1 MKKHFVLLGM
11 MLIPMLWGMGMN
23 MPVYADEATVP
34 LTYAVSAKITLIDGD
49 ISSVVELDE
58 CGRISEPA
66 HYLKDGYEFVGW
78 MNVETGK
85 MWNFND
91 VVNTNMTLKAVYK
104 KLDTASVPQTSLQ
117 RPSEK
122 VNTSVDMDTGCWVRI
137 GVLALFE
144 MGLVVYLKNYVD
156 GTQPHRKEK

>member
-11 MLIPMLWGMGMN
+11 MLIPVLSGIS
-23 MPVYADEATVP
+23 MPVFADEATVP
-34 LTYAVSAKITLIDGD
+34 VTYAVSAKITLIDGD

-58 CGRISEPA
+58 CGRINEPA

-91 VVNTNMTLKAVYK
+91 VVNTNMTLKAVYR
-104 KLDTASVPQTSLQ
+104 KLETASSSQVPSTSQ
-117 RPSEK
+117 SGN
-122 VNTSVDMDTGCWVRI
+122 VNTSVNADSGRWILI
-137 GVLALFE
+137 GLLALIE
-144 MGLVVYLKNYVD
+144 MGLVIYLKNYVD
-156 GTQPHRKEK
+156 DAQSPRKEK

>member
-11 MLIPMLWGMGMN
+11 MLIPVLSGIS

-34 LTYAVSAKITLIDGD
+34 VIYAVSAKITLIDGD

-91 VVNTNMTLKAVYK
+91 VVNTNMTLKAVYR
-104 KLDTASVPQTSLQ
+104 KLETASSSQVPSTSQ
-117 RPSEK
+117 SGN
-122 VNTSVDMDTGCWVRI
+122 VNTSVNADSGRWILI
-137 GVLALFE
+137 GLLALIE
-144 MGLVVYLKNYVD
+144 MGLVIYLKNYAD
-156 GTQPHRKEK
+156 GTQPTRKEK

>member
-11 MLIPMLWGMGMN
+11 MLIPVLSGIS
-23 MPVYADEATVP
+23 MPVLAEEATVP
-34 LTYAVSAKITLIDGD
+34 VMYAVSAKITLIDGD

-104 KLDTASVPQTSLQ
+104 KLDTASVPQTSSQ

-122 VNTSVDMDTGCWVRI
+122 VNTSVDMDTGRWVLI

-144 MGLVVYLKNYVD
+144 MGLVIYLKNYVD

>member
-11 MLIPMLWGMGMN
+11 MLIPMLWGLN
-23 MPVYADEATVP
+23 MPVLAEEATVP
-34 LTYAVSAKITLIDGD
+34 VTYAVSAKITLIDGD

-85 MWNFND
+85 MWDFND
-91 VVNTNMTLKAVYK
+91 AVNTNMTLKAVYR
-104 KLDTASVPQTSLQ
+104 KLETASSSQVPSTSQ
-117 RPSEK
+117 SDN
-122 VNTSVDMDTGCWVRI
+122 VNTSVNADSRRWILI
-137 GVLALFE
+137 GLLALIE
-144 MGLVVYLKNYVD
+144 MGLVIYLKNYAD
-156 GTQPHRKEK
+156 GTQPTRKEK

>member
-11 MLIPMLWGMGMN
+11 MLIPLLSGIS

-34 LTYAVSAKITLIDGD
+34 VTYAVSAKITLIDGD

-91 VVNTNMTLKAVYK
+91 VVNTNMTLKAVYR
-104 KLDTASVPQTSLQ
+104 KLETASSSQVPSTSQ
-117 RPSEK
+117 SGN
-122 VNTSVDMDTGCWVRI
+122 VNTSVNADSGRWILI
-137 GVLALFE
+137 GLLALIE
-144 MGLVVYLKNYVD
+144 MGLVIYLKNYAD
-156 GTQPHRKEK
+156 GTQPTRKEK

>member
-11 MLIPMLWGMGMN
+11 MLIPMLWGMN
-23 MPVYADEATVP
+23 IPVYADEATVSVS
-34 LTYAVSAKITLIDGD
+34 YAVSVKITLINGD
-49 ISSVVELDE
+49 ISSVIKLDD

-91 VVNTNMTLKAVYK
+91 VVNTNMTLKAVYR
-104 KLDTASVPQTSLQ
+104 KLETASSSQVPSTSQ
-117 RPSEK
+117 SGN
-122 VNTSVDMDTGCWVRI
+122 VNTSVNADSGRWVRI

-144 MGLVVYLKNYVD
+144 MSLVIYLKNYVD

>member
-11 MLIPMLWGMGMN
+11 MLIPVLSGIS
-23 MPVYADEATVP
+23 MPVLAEEATVP
-34 LTYAVSAKITLIDGD
+34 VMYAVSAKITLIDGD

-91 VVNTNMTLKAVYK
+91 VVNTNMTLKAVYR
-104 KLDTASVPQTSLQ
+104 KLDTASVSQTSSQ

-122 VNTSVDMDTGCWVRI
+122 VNTSVDMDTGHWVLI

-144 MGLVVYLKNYVD
+144 MGLVIYLKNYVD

>member
-11 MLIPMLWGMGMN
+11 MLIPVLSGIS

-34 LTYAVSAKITLIDGD
+34 VMYAVSAKITLIDGD

-91 VVNTNMTLKAVYK
+91 VVNANMTLKAVYR
-104 KLDTASVPQTSLQ
+104 KLEAASSSQVPSTSQ
-117 RPSEK
+117 SGN
-122 VNTSVDMDTGCWVRI
+122 VNTSVNADSGRWILI
-137 GVLALFE
+137 GLLALIE
-144 MGLVVYLKNYVD
+144 MGLVIYLKNYVD
-156 GTQPHRKEK
+156 DAQPLRKEK

>member
-11 MLIPMLWGMGMN
+11 MLIPMLWGLN
-23 MPVYADEATVP
+23 MPVLAEEATVP
-34 LTYAVSAKITLIDGD
+34 VMYAVSAKITLIDGD

-91 VVNTNMTLKAVYK
+91 VVNTNMTLKAVYR
-104 KLDTASVPQTSLQ
+104 KLDTASVSQTSSQ

-122 VNTSVDMDTGCWVRI
+122 VNTSVDMDTGRWVLI

-144 MGLVVYLKNYVD
+144 MGLVIYLKNYVD
-156 GTQPHRKEK
+156 ETQPLRKEK

>member
-11 MLIPMLWGMGMN
+11 MLIPVLWGMN
-23 MPVYADEATVP
+23 MPVYADEATVSV
-34 LTYAVSAKITLIDGD
+34 TYAVSVKITLINGD
-49 ISSVVELDE
+49 ISSVIKLDD

-91 VVNTNMTLKAVYK
+91 VVNTNMTLKAVYR
-104 KLDTASVPQTSLQ
+104 KLETASSSQVPSTSQ
-117 RPSEK
+117 SGN
-122 VNTSVDMDTGCWVRI
+122 VNTSVDMDTGRWILI
-137 GVLALFE
+137 GLLALIE
-144 MGLVVYLKNYVD
+144 MGLVICLKNYVE
-156 GTQPHRKEK
+156 GVQPHRKEK

>member
-11 MLIPMLWGMGMN
+11 MLIPMLWGMN
-23 MPVYADEATVP
+23 MPVYADEATVSVS
-34 LTYAVSAKITLIDGD
+34 YAVSAKITLIDGD

-66 HYLKDGYEFVGW
+66 HYLKNGYEFVGW

-91 VVNTNMTLKAVYK
+91 VVNTNMTLKAVYR
-104 KLDTASVPQTSLQ
+104 KLETASGSHAPSTSQ
-117 RPSEK
+117 SDN
-122 VNTSVDMDTGCWVRI
+122 VNTSVDMDTGRWVLI

-144 MGLVVYLKNYVD
+144 MGLVIYLKNYVD

>member
-11 MLIPMLWGMGMN
+11 MLIPMLWGLN

-58 CGRISEPA
+58 CGRINEPA

-91 VVNTNMTLKAVYK
+91 VVNTNMTLKAVYR
-104 KLDTASVPQTSLQ
+104 KLETASSSQVPSTSQ
-117 RPSEK
+117 SGN
-122 VNTSVDMDTGCWVRI
+122 VNTYADMDTGRWVLI
-137 GVLALFE
+137 GVLALLE
-144 MGLVVYLKNYVD
+144 MGLVIYLKNHVD
-156 GTQPHRKEK
+156 NAQSPRKEK

>member
-11 MLIPMLWGMGMN
+11 MLIPVLSGIS
-23 MPVYADEATVP
+23 MPVLAEEATVP
-34 LTYAVSAKITLIDGD
+34 VMYAVSAKITLIDGD
-49 ISSVVELDE
+49 ISSVIKLDD

-85 MWNFND
+85 MWDFND
-91 VVNTNMTLKAVYK
+91 AVHSDMTLKAIYR
-104 KLDTASVPQTSLQ
+104 KLDTASVPQTSSQ

-122 VNTSVDMDTGCWVRI
+122 INTSVDMDTGCWVRI

-144 MGLVVYLKNYVD
+144 MGLVIYLKNYVD

>member
-11 MLIPMLWGMGMN
+11 MLIPMLWGMN

-91 VVNTNMTLKAVYK
+91 VVNTNMTLKAVYR
-104 KLDTASVPQTSLQ
+104 KLETASSSQVPSTSQ
-117 RPSEK
+117 SGN
-122 VNTSVDMDTGCWVRI
+122 VNTSVNADSGRWILI
-137 GVLALFE
+137 GLLALIE
-144 MGLVVYLKNYVD
+144 MGLVIYLKNYVD
-156 GTQPHRKEK
+156 GVQPHRKEK

>member
-11 MLIPMLWGMGMN
+11 MLIPMLWGMS

-34 LTYAVSAKITLIDGD
+34 LTYAVSAKITLINGD
-49 ISSVVELDE
+49 ISYVIKLDE

-91 VVNTNMTLKAVYK
+91 VVNTNMTLKAVYR
-104 KLDTASVPQTSLQ
+104 KLESASVPQT
-117 RPSEK
+117 PSSSQTAN
-122 VNTSVDMDTGCWVRI
+122 VNTSVDVDTGRWIMICI
-137 GVLALFE
+137 LALFE
-144 MGLVVYLKNYVD
+144 MGLVIYLKNYVD
-156 GTQPHRKEK
+156 NAQSPRKEK

>member
-11 MLIPMLWGMGMN
+11 MLIPMLWGMN

-34 LTYAVSAKITLIDGD
+34 VIYAVSAKITLIDGD

-58 CGRISEPA
+58 CGRINEPA

-85 MWNFND
+85 MWDFND
-91 VVNTNMTLKAVYK
+91 VVNTNMTLKAVYR
-104 KLDTASVPQTSLQ
+104 KLETASSSQVPSTSQ
-117 RPSEK
+117 SGN
-122 VNTSVDMDTGCWVRI
+122 VNTSVNADSGRWILI
-137 GVLALFE
+137 GLLALIE
-144 MGLVVYLKNYVD
+144 MGLVIYLKNYAD
-156 GTQPHRKEK
+156 GTQPTRKEK

>member
-11 MLIPMLWGMGMN
+11 MLIPMLWGMN
-23 MPVYADEATVP
+23 MPVYADEATVSVS
-34 LTYAVSAKITLIDGD
+34 YAVSVKITLINGD
-49 ISSVVELDE
+49 ISSVIKLDD

-91 VVNTNMTLKAVYK
+91 VVNTNMTLKAVYR
-104 KLDTASVPQTSLQ
+104 KLETASSSQVPSTSQ
-117 RPSEK
+117 AGN
-122 VNTSVDMDTGCWVRI
+122 VNTSVNADSGRWILI
-137 GVLALFE
+137 GVLALIE
-144 MGLVVYLKNYVD
+144 MGLVIYLKNYAD
-156 GTQPHRKEK
+156 GTQPTRKEK

>member
-11 MLIPMLWGMGMN
+11 MLIPMLWGLN

-34 LTYAVSAKITLIDGD
+34 LTYAVSVKITLINGD
-49 ISSVVELDE
+49 ISSVIKLDE

-91 VVNTNMTLKAVYK
+91 VVNTNMTLKAVYR
-104 KLDTASVPQTSLQ
+104 KLDTASVPQTSSQ

-122 VNTSVDMDTGCWVRI
+122 INTSVDMDTGCWVRI

-144 MGLVVYLKNYVD
+144 MGLVIYLKNHVD
-156 GTQPHRKEK
+156 DAQSPRKEK

>member
-11 MLIPMLWGMGMN
+11 MLIPMLWGMN
-23 MPVYADEATVP
+23 MPVYADEATVSV
-34 LTYAVSAKITLIDGD
+34 TYAVSVKITLINGD
-49 ISSVVELDE
+49 ISSVIKLDD

-91 VVNTNMTLKAVYK
+91 VVNANMTLKAVYR
-104 KLDTASVPQTSLQ
+104 KLESASASQ
-117 RPSEK
+117 PSSSIQSAN
-122 VNTSVDMDTGCWVRI
+122 VNTSVNMDTGRWILI
-137 GVLALFE
+137 GMLALVE
-144 MGLVVYLKNYVD
+144 MGLVIYLKNYVD
-156 GTQPHRKEK
+156 DAQSPRKEK

>member
-11 MLIPMLWGMGMN
+11 MLIPVLSGIS
-23 MPVYADEATVP
+23 MPVLAEEATVP
-34 LTYAVSAKITLIDGD
+34 VTYAVSARITLIDGD

-58 CGRISEPA
+58 CGRIREPA

-91 VVNTNMTLKAVYK
+91 VVNTNMTLKAVYR
-104 KLDTASVPQTSLQ
+104 KLESASVPQT
-117 RPSEK
+117 PSSNQTAN
-122 VNTSVDMDTGCWVRI
+122 VNTSVDVDTGRWIMICI
-137 GVLALFE
+137 LALFE
-144 MGLVVYLKNYVD
+144 MGLVIYLKNYVD

>member
-11 MLIPMLWGMGMN
+11 MLIPMLWGLN

-34 LTYAVSAKITLIDGD
+34 LTYAVSVKITLINGD
-49 ISSVVELDE
+49 ISSVIKLDD

-85 MWNFND
+85 MWNFKD
-91 VVNTNMTLKAVYK
+91 VVNTNMTLKAVYR
-104 KLDTASVPQTSLQ
+104 KLDTASVPQTSSQ

-122 VNTSVDMDTGCWVRI
+122 VNTSVNADSERWVRI

-144 MGLVVYLKNYVD
+144 MGLVIYLKNYVD

>member
-11 MLIPMLWGMGMN
+11 MLIPMLWGMN
-23 MPVYADEATVP
+23 MPVYAEEATVP
-34 LTYAVSAKITLIDGD
+34 VMYAVSAKITLIDGD

-85 MWNFND
+85 MWDFND
-91 VVNTNMTLKAVYK
+91 VVNANMTLKAVYR
-104 KLDTASVPQTSLQ
+104 KLDTASVPQTSSQ

-122 VNTSVDMDTGCWVRI
+122 VNTSVGMDTGRWVRI
-137 GVLALFE
+137 GALALFE
-144 MGLVVYLKNYVD
+144 MGLVIYLKNYVD
-156 GTQPHRKEK
+156 DAQSPRKEK

>member
-11 MLIPMLWGMGMN
+11 MLIPMLWGLN

-34 LTYAVSAKITLIDGD
+34 LTYAVSARITLIDGD

-58 CGRISEPA
+58 CGRIREPA

-91 VVNTNMTLKAVYK
+91 VVNTNMTLKAVYR
-104 KLDTASVPQTSLQ
+104 KLETASGSHVPSTSQ
-117 RPSEK
+117 SGN
-122 VNTSVDMDTGCWVRI
+122 VNTSVNMDTGRWILV
-137 GVLALFE
+137 GMLALVE
-144 MGLVVYLKNYVD
+144 MGLVIYLKNHVD
-156 GTQPHRKEK
+156 DAQSSRKEK

>member
-11 MLIPMLWGMGMN
+11 MLIPMLWGLN

-85 MWNFND
+85 MWDFND
-91 VVNTNMTLKAVYK
+91 AVNTNMTLKAVYR
-104 KLDTASVPQTSLQ
+104 KLETASSSQVPSMSQSAN
-117 RPSEK
+117 
-122 VNTSVDMDTGCWVRI
+122 VNTSVDVDTGRWIMICI
-137 GVLALFE
+137 LALFE
-144 MGLVVYLKNYVD
+144 MGLVIYLKNYVD
-156 GTQPHRKEK
+156 NAQSPRKEK

>member
-11 MLIPMLWGMGMN
+11 MLIPVLSSIN
-23 MPVYADEATVP
+23 MPVLADEATVP
-34 LTYAVSAKITLIDGD
+34 VMYAVSAKITLIDGD

-91 VVNTNMTLKAVYK
+91 VVNANMTLKAVYR
-104 KLDTASVPQTSLQ
+104 KLETASGSHA
-117 RPSEK
+117 PSK
-122 VNTSVDMDTGCWVRI
+122 SQSGNVNTSVDMDTGRWVLI
-137 GVLALFE
+137 GALALFE
-144 MGLVVYLKNYVD
+144 MGLVIYLKNYAD
-156 GTQPHRKEK
+156 GTQPTRKEK

>member
-11 MLIPMLWGMGMN
+11 MLIPVLSGIS
-23 MPVYADEATVP
+23 MPVLAEEATVP
-34 LTYAVSAKITLIDGD
+34 VTYAVSAKITLIDGD
-49 ISSVVELDE
+49 ISSVIELDD

-66 HYLKDGYEFVGW
+66 HYQMKGYEFVGW

-91 VVNTNMTLKAVYK
+91 VVNSNMTLKAVYR
-104 KLDTASVPQTSLQ
+104 KLETASSSQVPSTSQ
-117 RPSEK
+117 SGN
-122 VNTSVDMDTGCWVRI
+122 VNTSVNADSGRWIVI

-144 MGLVVYLKNYVD
+144 MGLVIYLKNYAD
-156 GTQPHRKEK
+156 EAQPMRKEK

>member
-11 MLIPMLWGMGMN
+11 MLIPVLSGIS

-85 MWNFND
+85 LWNFND
-91 VVNTNMTLKAVYK
+91 VVNSNMTLKAVYR
-104 KLDTASVPQTSLQ
+104 KLESASVPQT
-117 RPSEK
+117 PSSIQSTN
-122 VNTSVDMDTGCWVRI
+122 VNTSVNMDTGRWILI
-137 GVLALFE
+137 GGLALVE

>member
-11 MLIPMLWGMGMN
+11 MLIPMLWGMN
-23 MPVYADEATVP
+23 MPVYADEATVSVS
-34 LTYAVSAKITLIDGD
+34 YAVSVKITLINGD
-49 ISSVVELDE
+49 ISSVIKLDD

-66 HYLKDGYEFVGW
+66 HYQMDGYEFVGW

-85 MWNFND
+85 MWDFND
-91 VVNTNMTLKAVYK
+91 VVNTNMTLKAVYR
-104 KLDTASVPQTSLQ
+104 KLDTASVPQTSSQ

-122 VNTSVDMDTGCWVRI
+122 VNTSVDMDTGRWVRI

-144 MGLVVYLKNYVD
+144 MGLAIYLKNYVD
-156 GTQPHRKEK
+156 DAQPHRKEK

>member
-11 MLIPMLWGMGMN
+11 MLIPMLWGLN
-23 MPVYADEATVP
+23 MPVYADEATVSVS
-34 LTYAVSAKITLIDGD
+34 YAVSVKITLINGD
-49 ISSVVELDE
+49 ISSVIKLDD

-66 HYLKDGYEFVGW
+66 HYQMDGYEFVGW

-104 KLDTASVPQTSLQ
+104 KLDTASVPQTSSQ

-122 VNTSVDMDTGCWVRI
+122 VNTSVDMDTGRWVRI

-144 MGLVVYLKNYVD
+144 MGLVIYLKNHVD
-156 GTQPHRKEK
+156 DAQSQRKEK

>member
-11 MLIPMLWGMGMN
+11 MLIPMLWGMN
-23 MPVYADEATVP
+23 MPVYAEEATVP
-34 LTYAVSAKITLIDGD
+34 VMYAVSAKITLIDGD

-91 VVNTNMTLKAVYK
+91 VVNTNMTLKAVYR
-104 KLDTASVPQTSLQ
+104 KLETASGSHAPSTSQ
-117 RPSEK
+117 SGN
-122 VNTSVDMDTGCWVRI
+122 VNTSVNADSRRWILI
-137 GVLALFE
+137 GLLALIE
-144 MGLVVYLKNYVD
+144 MGLVIYLKNYAD
-156 GTQPHRKEK
+156 GTQPTRKEK

>member
-11 MLIPMLWGMGMN
+11 MLIPMLWGMS
-23 MPVYADEATVP
+23 MPVLAEEATVP
-34 LTYAVSAKITLIDGD
+34 VTYAVSAKITLIDGD

-91 VVNTNMTLKAVYK
+91 VVNANMTLKAVYR
-104 KLDTASVPQTSLQ
+104 KLETASSSQVPSTSQ
-117 RPSEK
+117 SGD
-122 VNTSVDMDTGCWVRI
+122 VNTSVNADSGRWILI

-144 MGLVVYLKNYVD
+144 MGLVIYLKNYVD
-156 GTQPHRKEK
+156 DAQSPRKEK

>member
-11 MLIPMLWGMGMN
+11 MLIPMLWGMN
-23 MPVYADEATVP
+23 MPVYADEATVSVS
-34 LTYAVSAKITLIDGD
+34 YAVSAKITLIDGD

-91 VVNTNMTLKAVYK
+91 VVNANMTLKAVYR
-104 KLDTASVPQTSLQ
+104 KLDTASVPQTSSQ

-122 VNTSVDMDTGCWVRI
+122 VNTSVDMDTGRWIMIC
-137 GVLALFE
+137 VLALFE
-144 MGLVVYLKNYVD
+144 MGLVIYLKNYVD
-156 GTQPHRKEK
+156 DAQPLRKEK

>member
-1 MKKHFVLLGM
+1 MKKNFVLLGM
-11 MLIPMLWGMGMN
+11 MLIPMLWGMN

-58 CGRISEPA
+58 CGRINEPA
-66 HYLKDGYEFVGW
+66 HYLKEGYEFVGW

-91 VVNTNMTLKAVYK
+91 VVNTNMTLKAVYR
-104 KLDTASVPQTSLQ
+104 KLESASVPQT
-117 RPSEK
+117 PSSSQTAN
-122 VNTSVDMDTGCWVRI
+122 VNTSVDVDTGRWIMICI
-137 GVLALFE
+137 LALFE
-144 MGLVVYLKNYVD
+144 MGLVIYLKNYVD

>member
-11 MLIPMLWGMGMN
+11 MLIPMLWGMS

-34 LTYAVSAKITLIDGD
+34 ITYAVSAKITLINGD
-49 ISSVVELDE
+49 ISYVIELDD
-58 CGRISEPA
+58 CGRISEPT
-66 HYLKDGYEFVGW
+66 HYQMEGYEFVGW

-91 VVNTNMTLKAVYK
+91 VVSTNMTLKAVYR
-104 KLDTASVPQTSLQ
+104 KLETASSSQVPSTSQ
-117 RPSEK
+117 SGN
-122 VNTSVDMDTGCWVRI
+122 VNTSVNADSGRWVLI

-144 MGLVVYLKNYVD
+144 MGLVIYLKNYVD
-156 GTQPHRKEK
+156 DAQSPRKEK